1 MMTCKKLENRKV
13 YMMESGSLLRY
24 DVPKANVASPNDPSF
39 FWDYSFSNKERF
51 DEHTDKT
58 KAIPRFMLVELKD
71 GVFIECLSKLP
82 LVSEID
88 KADGNGIYFR
98 ASRDNNN
105 HLMEIK
111 KIEQYQRIIDDYNAF
126 GAEHLLELVQAFHL
140 RGYICKKAL
149 EKKATGKTR

>member
-1 MMTCKKLENRKV
+1 MTYKKLEDKKV
-13 YMMESGSLLRY
+13 YMMEASSLLRY
-24 DVPKANVASPNDPSF
+24 DIPKVNVVYSNDPSF
-39 FWDYSFSNKERF
+39 FWDYSFSNKERC
-51 DEHTDKT
+51 DEHTDQT
-58 KAIPRFMLVELKD
+58 KDIPHFMLVELKD

-111 KIEQYQRIIDDYNAF
+111 KIEQYQRIIDDYDAF

-149 EKKATGKTR
+149 EKKAAGKTR